1 MAVKSLANS
10 LQEPQTR
17 TERDPILALIHDRTE
32 RGLRFFQEYGGEFV
46 EVAPGIVRVPSRSG
60 RGFYDVDTVNEK
72 CQCGDYSFRVSVRR
86 ASRKDRTTK
95 PSNNAK
101 SGMSEKLSS
110 EWWIASVTV
119 TR

>member
-1 MAVKSLANS
+1 MAVKSLADS
-10 LQEPQTR
+10 PQEPQTR
-17 TERDPILALIHDRTE
+17 TEHDPILALIHDRTE

-46 EVAPGIVRVPSRSG
+46 EVA
-60 RGFYDVDTVNEK
+60 
-72 CQCGDYSFRVSVRR
+72 CQCDDYSFRVSVRR